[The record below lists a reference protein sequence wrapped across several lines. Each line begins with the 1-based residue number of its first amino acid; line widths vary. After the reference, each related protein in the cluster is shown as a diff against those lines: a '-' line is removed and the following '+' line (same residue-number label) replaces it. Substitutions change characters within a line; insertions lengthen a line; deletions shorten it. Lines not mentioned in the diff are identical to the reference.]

1 MSTIDI
7 PFPES
12 PTAYWTVAQLQPSRT
27 ALALNLLTQEGF
39 TVYAPKIREQRLIR
53 GRRTKV
59 ISALFPGYAFVRI
72 ALQWHA
78 ACWCPGVVRLVVD
91 GLRPA
96 KVPEKVIKDIRDRER
111 GGIIEL
117 PWRGPKR
124 GDRVRILSGPFRG
137 HLATYADMA
146 GHERVAVLLKIFGGQ
161 QRVTLAERD
170 VEVIAT

>member
-1 MSTIDI
+1 MSAIDI
-7 PFPES
+7 PFCES
-12 PTAYWTVAQLQPSRT
+12 RIPYWTVAQLQPSHT

-39 TVYAPKIREQRLIR
+39 TVYAPKIRERRVIR
-53 GRRTKV
+53 GHHRKV
-59 ISALFPGYAFVRI
+59 ISALFPGYAFVHI

-78 ACWCPGVVRLVVD
+78 ACWCPGVVRLVMD

-96 KVPEKVIKDIRDRER
+96 RVPEKVIKDIRDRER

-124 GDRVRILSGPFRG
+124 GDQVRVLSGPFRG
-137 HLATYADMA
+137 HLAIYADMA
-146 GHERVAVLLKIFGGQ
+146 GHERVAVLLQIFGGQ

-170 VEVIAT
+170 VEVIAI